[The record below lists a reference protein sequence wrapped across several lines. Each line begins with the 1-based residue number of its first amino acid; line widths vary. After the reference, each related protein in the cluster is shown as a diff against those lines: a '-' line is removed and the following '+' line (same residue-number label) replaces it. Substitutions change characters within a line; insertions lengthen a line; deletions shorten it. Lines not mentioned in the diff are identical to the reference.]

1 MQAKNLRICLLGG
14 FSLCHDKPVGNEP
27 GQGVY
32 TARLQALLAYLVLHR
47 HTPQSRQHLAFLFW
61 PDTNEAQALTNL
73 RNLLHKLRQ
82 ALPTL
87 DDFLETNAQTVQ
99 WRADAPFTLD
109 VADFEDSLTQ
119 TASRENLARAVQLY
133 RGDLLPSCYDD
144 WILPEREQL
153 RQLFLD
159 ALEQLVSTLEAKRDY
174 RAAIHYGQR
183 LLQIDPYNEG
193 AYRTLMRLHAANH
206 DRAGALAVYQQCV
219 EILQKEFEAEPE
231 EATQT
236 LYQRLH
242 RSAPEPP
249 RIPQDLLDQPPL
261 VGRGHEWQTLLD
273 SWRNASH
280 SQPHCLLLSGEAGI
294 GKTRLADELVVW
306 VQSQGFA
313 TATAHCY
320 ASEGALAYAPVAAW
334 LRTNAVRKRLAV
346 LDPVWL
352 TEVARLLPELL
363 TEHPQLPVP
372 GQLTAGWQRQRFFE
386 ALARSFL
393 TAHEPLLLFM
403 DDLQWCDR
411 DTLEWLHYLLRF
423 AQEKVATGRGQGGLL
438 LVGTLRSDEIN
449 HSQPLMNLLLALRRA
464 SQITELV
471 LGPLDASETTSLAN
485 AIAKQTLT
493 TEQTDALYQQT
504 EGNPLFIVEMMRT
517 GGWGLETGNQRL
529 ETGDRRLE
537 IRDQRSETGNRGATR
552 NLWSPVS
559 GLHAPLPPKVNAVI
573 QARLAQLSA
582 PTRELA
588 GLAATI
594 GRAFPFAVLAQASN
608 QDEATLVQGLDE
620 LCQRQIVRER
630 SANTYDFTHDKLREA
645 TYNSMSAARRR
656 MLHKWVAQA
665 LEMVYGSKN
674 GAGQNLDAVSGQVA
688 THYELAGDF
697 DKAIHY
703 YQQAAEAAHRV
714 YANADAI
721 RTYQRALALVEG
733 PAGEQPSGS
742 VALYERLG
750 DLLVATGQYEEAQAV
765 FSQAVTKAPDEV
777 TRARL
782 HRKIGNTWREQ
793 YQYPN
798 AVQCYA
804 VAMYALEHPTVQEP
818 AIVLQTTFSTYELEA
833 NLKRPGEQ
841 HPPAWWEE
849 WIQVHLELDFVH
861 YWLAETGASA
871 ALQARLQPLVEW
883 YGAPSQR
890 ANFFQ
895 RKSMLELRRNRSIAT
910 DEAVRCAQRSLTIY
924 AEANMQDSL
933 PSAHFM
939 LGFMHLWHGDLAQA
953 VDHLQTAL
961 QSAEQSG
968 DISLQARALTYLS
981 IAHRQ
986 RGEVEATQQR
996 VTRVLAVATTAH
1008 MPEYV
1013 ALASANEAWLAWR
1026 AGDDAAVSAQG
1037 CAALT
1042 LWQQLPATHAS
1053 LPFQWTA
1060 LWPLLASALKTAE
1073 VETAIRYTRTL
1084 LDPRQQQLPEAIVLP
1099 LEHALQMWDNGAPA
1113 EALQRLKQGLEVAQQ
1128 LHYL

>member
-14 FSLCHDKPVGNEP
+14 FSLCHDEQLADEQIQSVH
-27 GQGVY
+27 
-32 TARLQALLAYLVLHR
+32 TARLQALLTYLVLHR
-47 HTPQSRQHLAFLFW
+47 HTPQARQHLAFLFW

-87 DDFLETNAQTVQ
+87 DDFLEANTQTVQ
-99 WRADAPFTLD
+99 WRAAASFTLD
-109 VADFEDSLTQ
+109 VADFEDSLA
-119 TASRENLARAVQLY
+119 TAHTCENLAQAVQLY

-144 WILPEREQL
+144 WILPERERL

-159 ALEQLVSTLEAKRDY
+159 ALEQLISALEAKRDY

-183 LLQIDPYNEG
+183 LLQVDPYNEVT
-193 AYRTLMRLHAANH
+193 YRTLMRLHAANH
-206 DRAGALAVYQQCV
+206 DRAGALAVYQHCG
-219 EILQKEFEAEPE
+219 EILQKEFGAEPE

-242 RSAPEPP
+242 QAEPTP
-249 RIPQDLLDQPPL
+249 TRITQDLLDQPPL
-261 VGRGHEWQTLLD
+261 VGRSAEWQALLD
-273 SWRNASH
+273 SWRNASNG
-280 SQPHCLLLSGEAGI
+280 QTHCLLLSGEAGI

-306 VQSQGFA
+306 VQNQGFA
-313 TATAHCY
+313 TATTHCY

-334 LRTNAVRKRLAV
+334 LRTSFVSKRLAA
-346 LDPVWL
+346 LASVWL

-363 TEHPQLPVP
+363 TEHPQLSAP

-386 ALARSFL
+386 ALARAFL
-393 TAHEPLLLFM
+393 ATHEPLLLFI

-423 AQEKVATGRGQGGLL
+423 AQEKVDAARDQGSLL
-438 LVGTLRSDEIN
+438 LVGTVRSDEMN
-449 HSQPLMNLLLALRRA
+449 QSEPLTDLLHALRRA
-464 SQITELV
+464 SQLTELV
-471 LGPLDASETTSLAN
+471 LGPLDAGETTVLAN
-485 AIAKQTLT
+485 AIANQALTL
-493 TEQTDALYQQT
+493 EQTNTLYQQT

-517 GGWGLETGNQRL
+517 GEWQAKTGNEGL
-529 ETGDRRLE
+529 
-537 IRDQRSETGNRGATR
+537 AT
-552 NLWSPVS
+552 NTPATLYPHPLSLVTCPS
-559 GLHAPLPPKVNAVI
+559 LPPKVNAVL

-594 GRAFPFAVLAQASN
+594 GRAFPFAVLAQSST

-630 SANTYDFTHDKLREA
+630 SENTYDFTHDKLREA
-645 TYNSMSAARRR
+645 TYNSLIAARRR

-665 LEMVYGSKN
+665 LETVYGGKN
-674 GAGQNLDAVSGQVA
+674 DAGQHLDAMSGQVA

-721 RTYQRALALVEG
+721 RAYQRALALVEG
-733 PAGEQPSGS
+733 PAGEQSSGS

-750 DLLVATGQYEEAQAV
+750 DLLVATGQYDEAQAI
-765 FSQAVTKAPDEV
+765 FTQAVTKAPDEV
-777 TRARL
+777 ARARL

-793 YQYPN
+793 YQYQK

-804 VAMYALEHPTVQEP
+804 IAMYALEHPTIQETTTLLQATFP
-818 AIVLQTTFSTYELEA
+818 AYELEA

-841 HPPAWWEE
+841 HPTAWWEE

-883 YGAPSQR
+883 YGTPGQR

-895 RKSMLELRRNRSIAT
+895 RKAMLELRRNRGIAPA
-910 DEAVRCAQRSLTIY
+910 EAICCVHRSFAIY

-933 PSAHFM
+933 PSARFM
-939 LGFMHLWHGDLAQA
+939 LGFIHLWHGDLDLA
-953 VDHLQTAL
+953 VEHLQTAL

-981 IAHRQ
+981 IAHRRQ
-986 RGEVEATQQR
+986 DNVEATQQF
-996 VTRVLAVATTAH
+996 VTRTLAVAATAH

-1013 ALASANEAWLAWR
+1013 AFAKANAAWLAWR
-1026 AGDDAAVSAQG
+1026 AGDDAAVMEQG
-1037 CAALT
+1037 RAALA

-1060 LWPLLASALKTAE
+1060 LWPLLASALKTE
-1073 VETAIRYTRTL
+1073 ESKTAVDYTRAL
-1084 LDPRQQQLPEAIVLP
+1084 LDPQQQQLPVAMTLP
-1099 LEHALQMWDNGAPA
+1099 LEQALQTWDDSAPG
-1113 EALQRLKQGLEVAQQ
+1113 EALRLLLEAVEVAQRF
-1128 LHYL
+1128 HYL